1 MAPWR
6 VTTTRRSVVVDAARG
21 IDAVWRVGR
30 EGLDEHVVSVERV
43 VRPSRM
49 RGGLGRSLAAVLGGE
64 VPMADASR
72 PGPPPMTPP
81 RPVAPLPHPSLP
93 ASTPTPAVPTGA
105 LSVDAVLGA
114 LVARSAA
121 EGWFVLWWVESS
133 RPGAALGRVWAIR
146 SDGAAEE
153 FDGELVS
160 RTAAA
165 RRARELRLP
174 LRLRDEPMPAT
185 LSAPNVAR
193 GGWAGRRSG

>member
-21 IDAVWRVGR
+21 IDAVWRVAR

-64 VPMADASR
+64 VPM
-72 PGPPPMTPP
+72 
-81 RPVAPLPHPSLP
+81 APLPHPSLP